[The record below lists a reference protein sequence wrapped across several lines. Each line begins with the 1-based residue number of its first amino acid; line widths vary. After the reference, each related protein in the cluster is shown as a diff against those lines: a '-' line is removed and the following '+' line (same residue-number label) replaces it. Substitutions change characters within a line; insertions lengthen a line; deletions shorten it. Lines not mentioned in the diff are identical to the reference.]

1 MTLVI
6 NLVKSCLDTL
16 WDSWTPPNRKLVMKI
31 LRDNAILV
39 SAVELGEVI
48 GADLETVKNWIRRE
62 IITRAPIGGRQLRNR
77 LFSADEVY
85 KTAMK
90 SELVQLGIPP
100 SQASE
105 AVNTLWKDWG
115 KKDIPDGWKL
125 YAVLVPSNDKWIVA
139 LCLQKISGGP
149 LYKFG
154 KSKSAEEMELPKQ
167 TFAMIPISD
176 VFDRVSGKL
185 SELLGE
191 TKNHGAKGVP

>member
-85 KTAMK
+85 RTALK
-90 SELVQLGIPP
+90 NELVQLGIAP
-100 SQASE
+100 SKASE
-105 AVNTLWKDWG
+105 AVKALWKEWG
-115 KKDIPDGWKL
+115 KKRGGNG
-125 YAVLVPSNDKWIVA
+125 AAPSN
-139 LCLQKISGGP
+139 
-149 LYKFG
+149 
-154 KSKSAEEMELPKQ
+154 
-167 TFAMIPISD
+167 
-176 VFDRVSGKL
+176 
-185 SELLGE
+185 
-191 TKNHGAKGVP
+191 

>member
-1 MTLVI
+1 M
-6 NLVKSCLDTL
+6 
-16 WDSWTPPNRKLVMKI
+16 KL
-31 LRDNAILV
+31 LRDPVVLV
-39 SAVELGEVI
+39 SAAELGTIVGI
-48 GADLETVKNWIRRE
+48 DIETVKNWLRHGIIIRAR
-62 IITRAPIGGRQLRNR
+62 IGGRQLRNR

-85 KTAMK
+85 KTALTN
-90 SELVQLGIPP
+90 ELVQLGIPP

-139 LCLQKISGGP
+139 LCSQKISGGP

-154 KSKSAEEMELPKQ
+154 KSKSTEEMELPKQ
-167 TFAMIPISD
+167 TFAMITISD
-176 VFDRVSGKL
+176 VFERVSGKL